1 MGSTTLQMDSGSVI
15 LFCLFVCTDTCVA
28 VRLGRCR
35 FHTKQQRAQRDR
47 ERQRG
52 TSTIF
57 FLSSFLPFLLSCCLS
72 VCTLSLSFSLV
83 CLDELV
89 HQLGLRLELGVQ
101 EAHKER
107 EIFLIAHF
115 LPTLHVLLTRFLWRI
130 SNFMA

>member
-1 MGSTTLQMDSGSVI
+1 MTGTSSGRTEKHRRERERERVLSTCLLSKPHVLEAARVSREVHVGSTTLQMDSGSVI

-35 FHTKQQRAQRDR
+35 FHTKQQRAHRDR

-72 VCTLSLSFSLV
+72 VCSLSLSLWCVWMSLSIS
-83 CLDELV
+83 LD
-89 HQLGLRLELGVQ
+89 
-101 EAHKER
+101 
-107 EIFLIAHF
+107 
-115 LPTLHVLLTRFLWRI
+115 
-130 SNFMA
+130 